1 MKARALMRNVA
12 VKQQGVVLVVALIVL
27 VAMALA
33 GIAMVR
39 QISAGLGV
47 AGNMAF
53 KQGATAVGDYGLENA
68 LQTFITT
75 KTDPSTIFLDADSPM
90 KYFSSWDTSF
100 NPFTY
105 DWTASNAS
113 TTVTPDPPTG
123 ERIRFVIHRMCQ
135 QANVAVEAGT
145 QNCVTSVSS
154 NDVGGALRLAG
165 DDYFGDK
172 FQPYYRVT
180 ARVDGPRGTTSYV
193 QMFFY

>member
-1 MKARALMRNVA
+1 MRAHIQNSSRGA
-12 VKQQGVVLVVALIVL
+12 QKGVVLVVSLIVL

-39 QISAGLGV
+39 QITAGLGV

-53 KQGATAVGDYGLENA
+53 KQGATAVGDLGLESA
-68 LQTFITT
+68 LQTFLTT
-75 KTDPSTIFLDADSPM
+75 KTDPATVFLDSDTPM
-90 KYFSSWDTSF
+90 KYFSSWDKSF

-105 DWTASNAS
+105 NWTSSNAS
-113 TTVTPDPPTG
+113 TSLTSPMGDT
-123 ERIRFVIHRMCQ
+123 IRYVIHRMCE

-180 ARVDGPRGTTSYV
+180 ARVEGPRGTVSYV
-193 QMFFY
+193 QLFFY

>member
-1 MKARALMRNVA
+1 MKNQRQMTRIGNS
-12 VKQQGVVLVVALIVL
+12 QRGVVLVVALIVL

-75 KTDPSTIFLDADSPM
+75 KTDPATIFMDADSPM

-105 DWTASNAS
+105 N
-113 TTVTPDPPTG
+113 
-123 ERIRFVIHRMCQ
+123 
-135 QANVAVEAGT
+135 
-145 QNCVTSVSS
+145 
-154 NDVGGALRLAG
+154 
-165 DDYFGDK
+165 
-172 FQPYYRVT
+172 
-180 ARVDGPRGTTSYV
+180 
-193 QMFFY
+193 